1 MVEEK
6 IYTTELKK
14 VLGLITKD
22 LVDDYPTKKI
32 TVDYFMMGILQ
43 SKQSTAYK
51 SVLMLLD
58 NEKTNSL
65 YDYYGVYLTNIS
77 SSTLNTIKTDITS
90 IPFDEKLTDYLV
102 KAKDEKE
109 KLNDVKIGSEHVLLS
124 ILKNGNEL
132 KMWNLPIGLNY
143 ENLFTVI
150 NVEKQNELLKNNSIT
165 PNQSTIQTKGNNP
178 LNKPKTGKSL
188 LKQYCVSL
196 NELAD
201 AGKLDPLVGREDE
214 INRLIKI
221 LGRRTKRNVVLVGQ
235 SGCGLTSIVNGVAN
249 LIQEGKGMFLSG
261 KEILMLNVTSLVS
274 NTSLRGQLEDRMN
287 NIINEL
293 KSDPKYILFID
304 DIHNII
310 GSSSNSSTD
319 FSSTLSNA
327 MSDGGMQIIATTT
340 FKGYKSSIEAN
351 TSLSRRFQKIIVD
364 PTTIEQT
371 EDILFNLKNYY
382 EDYHN
387 VKYTDEAIKTCVS
400 LANKYITERQLPDS
414 AIDIMDE
421 CGSEKKVTMFNNI
434 DETVKLKKER
444 DELKLLVKK
453 YYGISDFETGDVYSA
468 KIKEVDSRIGDIE
481 REKKR
486 NSKKEFK
493 EITDTDVYSIV
504 SEMTGVPL
512 SKLSSNE
519 KQRYLGIE
527 AKLKEHVIGQD
538 EAIKEI
544 SNSIKRSRLGLNG
557 SKNKPSTFLFIG
569 PSGTGKTLLAKKL
582 AEEFFGSE
590 KSLVRFDMSEYNDKT
605 SVNKLIGSAYGYV
618 DSEKGGLLTEA
629 IKSNPYCVLLLDEI
643 EKADKEVYNIFLQV
657 FDEGKL
663 KDNNG
668 ASVSFKNVIIIMTS
682 NAGARDAAALGGGVG
697 FNNNVDDNKKNIVN
711 KTLKSIFAPEFINRL
726 DNIIH
731 FNPLDNNNLKNII
744 KLELNYLNNRL
755 VEIGFGISYNDEV
768 VEHLLK
774 AIDVDKNSGARKVNR
789 AIQNEIENQIV
800 DLYLENEY
808 ENEYVFN
815 IEVNDK
821 KLVVK

>member
-22 LVDDYPTKKI
+22 LVDDYPAKKI
-32 TVDYFMMGILQ
+32 TVDYFMMGVLQ
-43 SKQSTAYK
+43 SKQSAAYK
-51 SVLMLLD
+51 SILMLLG
-58 NEKTNSL
+58 NERTNSL
-65 YDYYGVYLTNIS
+65 YEYYGICLTNIS
-77 SSTLNTIKTDITS
+77 STVSNPHKMDTLN
-90 IPFDEKLTDYLV
+90 IPFDEKLTDHLV

-132 KMWNLPIGLNY
+132 KLWDLPVGFNY
-143 ENLFTVI
+143 ENLFAVI
-150 NVEKQNELLKNNSIT
+150 NVEKQNELLKSSSVT
-165 PNQSTIQTKGNNP
+165 PEQSPIQTKGGNP
-178 LNKPKTGKSL
+178 LNKPKTGKSI

-196 NELAD
+196 NDLSD

-261 KEILMLNVTSLVS
+261 KEILMLNVTTLVS

-327 MSDGGMQIIATTT
+327 MADGGMQIIATTT
-340 FKGYKSSIEAN
+340 FKGYKSSIEPN

-382 EDYHN
+382 ETYHN
-387 VKYTDEAIKTCVS
+387 VRYTDEAIKTCVS

-444 DELKLLVKK
+444 ADLKLLVKK
-453 YYGISDFETGDVYSA
+453 YYGISDFETGDVYSS
-468 KIKEVDSRIGDIE
+468 KIKEIDSRIGDIE

-493 EITDTDVYSIV
+493 EITDTDIYGVV

-527 AKLKEHVIGQD
+527 TKLKEHVIGQD

-605 SVNKLIGSAYGYV
+605 SVNKLIGSSYGYV
-618 DSEKGGLLTEA
+618 DSDKGGLLTEA

-697 FNNNVDDNKKNIVN
+697 FNSNVEDNKKSIVS
-711 KTLKSIFAPEFINRL
+711 KTLKSIFAPEFINRI

-744 KLELNYLNNRL
+744 NLELNYLNNRL

-821 KLVVK
+821 KLLVK

>member
-32 TVDYFMMGILQ
+32 TVDYFMLGILQ
-43 SKQSTAYK
+43 SKQSAAYK
-51 SVLMLLD
+51 SILLLLNND
-58 NEKTNSL
+58 NVNSL
-65 YDYYGVYLTNIS
+65 YEYYGTLLTTL
-77 SSTLNTIKTDITS
+77 SSTLHGTDNS
-90 IPFDEKLTDYLV
+90 NIPFDQNLTDYLV

-124 ILKNGNEL
+124 ILKNGSEL
-132 KMWNLPIGLNY
+132 KLWDLPISLNY
-143 ENLFTVI
+143 ENLFAVI
-150 NVEKQNELLKNNSIT
+150 NTEKQNELLKSDNT
-165 PNQSTIQTKGNNP
+165 LPNHSTIQNKGNNP

-188 LKQYCVSL
+188 LKQYCISL
-196 NELAD
+196 NELSD
-201 AGKLDPLVGREDE
+201 AGKLDPLVGRENE
-214 INRLIKI
+214 IGRLIKI

-261 KEILMLNVTSLVS
+261 KEILSLNVTSLVS

-327 MSDGGMQIIATTT
+327 MADGGMQIIATTT
-340 FKGYKSSIEAN
+340 FKGYKSSIESN
-351 TSLSRRFQKIIVD
+351 TSLNRRFQKIIVD

-382 EDYHN
+382 EEYHN
-387 VKYTDEAIKTCVS
+387 VKYTDGAIKTCVN

-421 CGSEKKVTMFNNI
+421 CGSEKKVTMFNNV
-434 DETVKLKKER
+434 DETIKLRKER

-453 YYGISDFETGDVYSA
+453 YYGISDFETGDIYSA
-468 KIKEVDSRIGDIE
+468 KIKEVDNRISDID

-486 NSKKEFK
+486 NSRKEFK
-493 EITDTDVYSIV
+493 EITDIDVYSIV

-527 AKLKEHVIGQD
+527 TKLKEHVIGQD
-538 EAIKEI
+538 EAIKAVAQAM
-544 SNSIKRSRLGLNG
+544 KRTRMGLNG
-557 SKNKPSTFLFIG
+557 ANKRPPVFLALG
-569 PSGTGKTLLAKKL
+569 SSGVGKTHLAKKL
-582 AEEFFGSE
+582 AEEIFGSE
-590 KSLVRFDMSEYNDKT
+590 RSLVRFDMSEYSDQT
-605 SVNKLIGSAYGYV
+605 SVNKLIGGAPSYV
-618 DSEKGGLLTEA
+618 GFEQGGLLTEA

-643 EKADKEVYNIFLQV
+643 EKAHSSVYNVFLQV
-657 FDEGKL
+657 FDDGSLTDSSGIKVNFSNTVIILTSNVGAKDVSEFSRGTGFQTNVEENKKSITEKAL
-663 KDNNG
+663 KNKFPPEFLNRITNLLYFNQLTEENLKSIISIELNN
-668 ASVSFKNVIIIMTS
+668 FKKRLNEINFDIKYDKNVIDFI
-682 NAGARDAAALGGGVG
+682 
-697 FNNNVDDNKKNIVN
+697 F
-711 KTLKSIFAPEFINRL
+711 KT
-726 DNIIH
+726 
-731 FNPLDNNNLKNII
+731 
-744 KLELNYLNNRL
+744 
-755 VEIGFGISYNDEV
+755 IGD
-768 VEHLLK
+768 
-774 AIDVDKNSGARKVNR
+774 DKNTGARKINR
-789 AIQNEIENQIV
+789 AIQNNIQNEIC
-800 DLYLENEY
+800 DLYLENDY
-808 ENEYVFN
+808 ENNHTFKVFIENEN
-815 IEVNDK
+815 ILK
-821 KLVVK
+821 II